1 MCMLT
6 AHSTAGC
13 SIAKAVTADLKT
25 FDGTYDL
32 VIPAIWQLLEQ
43 NIGTC
48 VACAPILRQLFNR
61 KKSTTRPSGAS
72 SEKKGSGGNRRI
84 AGRIREFWYDSAE
97 TTKVSHQTATSGADT
112 LPIEDL
118 EAGTARNPAK
128 KGFARVGQN
137 PEVRIEEQD
146 VGDQIRSVP
155 PVVETPEYVDIVEP
169 MSARARDNRSA
180 SDQQGGRWTS
190 SAGSQAFEQATLIT
204 PRSDRP
210 LVSPP
215 SHLPVRRLNE
225 ERREQPDETAPS
237 LGNFPWEG
245 PRAQS
250 WYRPLWRTSSIFG
263 RLDASAS
270 RHPPHSR
277 ANEYQMRWM

>member
-1 MCMLT
+1 MLT
-6 AHSTAGC
+6 ADSTAGC

-61 KKSTTRPSGAS
+61 KKSTTRPSEGS
-72 SEKKGSGGNRRI
+72 SEKKGSGNNRRI
-84 AGRIREFWYDSAE
+84 TGRIREFWYDSAE
-97 TTKVSHQTATSGADT
+97 TTNVSHQTATSGADT

-118 EAGTARNPAK
+118 EAGTAGNPAK
-128 KGFARVGQN
+128 KGLVRGEQN
-137 PEVRIEEQD
+137 PLARIEEQD
-146 VGDQIRSVP
+146 VGDRTRSVP
-155 PVVETPEYVDIVEP
+155 QIVETPAYVDIIEP
-169 MSARARDNRSA
+169 ISATARNDRSP
-180 SDQQGGRWTS
+180 SDQQGRRWRS
-190 SAGSQAFEQATLIT
+190 SADSQAS
-204 PRSDRP
+204 PRGDRP
-210 LVSPP
+210 LISPSRSP
-215 SHLPVRRLNE
+215 IRRLSE
-225 ERREQPDETAPS
+225 EDREQPDETAPS

-263 RLDASAS
+263 SLDASAS

-277 ANEYQMRWM
+277 SNEYQMRWM